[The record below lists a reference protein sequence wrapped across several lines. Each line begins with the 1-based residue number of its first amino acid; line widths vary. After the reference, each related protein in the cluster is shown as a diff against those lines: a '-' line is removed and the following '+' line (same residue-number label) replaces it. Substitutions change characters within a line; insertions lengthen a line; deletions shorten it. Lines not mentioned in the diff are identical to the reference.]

1 MTDAVGG
8 LAAPA
13 DGIRRQPP
21 KRVPM
26 AQLIW
31 DGLFVGSFYA
41 LIALGYSMVYGIIK
55 LLNFAHGDIYML
67 GAFIGFAAL
76 TSLGGI
82 PATLSIGALLVVMLL
97 SMLLT
102 GTAGVIIERLAYRPL
117 RGAPRLAVLITAVGV
132 SFSLEYGIS
141 AIAGPNPKAFPI
153 RLEGNVFNVIGA
165 RISLPQIILI
175 LIAGVLMILLN
186 FYVQKTSTGRAMRA
200 ISLDRN
206 ASLLMGINVNSVITR
221 TFFIGSALAGAAGVM
236 AGAYYG
242 KIDFLMGF
250 IIGLKAFTAAV
261 IGGIGNIKGAM
272 LGGLVL
278 GFVEAF
284 GSEWFGGQWRDVF
297 AFAVLILFLTLR
309 PTGILGERVTERV

>member
-1 MTDAVGG
+1 MT
-8 LAAPA
+8 
-13 DGIRRQPP
+13 
-21 KRVPM
+21 
-26 AQLIW
+26 QLIW

-67 GAFIGFAAL
+67 GAFVGFALL
-76 TSLGGI
+76 TSMGGI
-82 PATLSIGALLVVMLL
+82 PASLSLGALLVVLL
-97 SMLLT
+97 ASMLLT
-102 GTAGVIIERLAYRPL
+102 GTVGVIIERLAYRPL
-117 RGAPRLAVLITAVGV
+117 RGSPRLAVLITAVGV
-132 SFSLEYGIS
+132 SFSLEYGVS
-141 AIAGPNPKAFPI
+141 AIAGPNPRAFPV
-153 RLEGNVFNVIGA
+153 RLEGGVFDVLGA
-165 RISLPQIILI
+165 RVSLPQIILM
-175 LIAGVLMILLN
+175 LIAAGLMFALN
-186 FYVQKTSTGRAMRA
+186 TYIQKTSTGRAMRSIA
-200 ISLDRN
+200 LDST
-206 ASLLMGINVNSVITR
+206 ASLLMGINVNAVITR

-284 GSEWFGGQWRDVF
+284 GAEWFGGQWRDVF

-309 PTGILGERVTERV
+309 PTGILGERVTERM

>member
-1 MTDAVGG
+1 MT
-8 LAAPA
+8 
-13 DGIRRQPP
+13 
-21 KRVPM
+21 
-26 AQLIW
+26 QLIW

-82 PATLSIGALLVVMLL
+82 PASLSIVALLLVMLL

-132 SFSLEYGIS
+132 SFSLEYGVS
-141 AIAGPNPKAFPI
+141 AIASPNPRAFPI
-153 RLEGNVFNVIGA
+153 RLEGHVFNLLGA
-165 RISLPQIILI
+165 RISLPQIILM
-175 LIAGVLMILLN
+175 LIAAVLMILLN
-186 FYVQKTSTGRAMRA
+186 FYIQKTSTGRAMRSIA
-200 ISLDRN
+200 QDRN

-284 GSEWFGGQWRDVF
+284 GTEWFGGQWRDVF

-309 PTGILGERVTERV
+309 PTGILGERVTERM

>member
-1 MTDAVGG
+1 MT
-8 LAAPA
+8 
-13 DGIRRQPP
+13 
-21 KRVPM
+21 
-26 AQLIW
+26 QLLW

-67 GAFIGFAAL
+67 GAFIGFALL

-82 PATLSIGALLVVMLL
+82 PASLSLGALLVVLL
-97 SMLLT
+97 ASMLLT

-141 AIAGPNPKAFPI
+141 AIAGPNPRAFPV
-153 RLEGNVFNVIGA
+153 RMEGGVFDVLGA
-165 RISLPQIILI
+165 RVSLPQI
-175 LIAGVLMILLN
+175 VLMLISAALMLALN
-186 FYVQKTSTGRAMRA
+186 GYIQKTSTGRAMRSIA
-200 ISLDRN
+200 LDTN
-206 ASLLMGINVNSVITR
+206 ASLLMGINVNAVITR

-284 GSEWFGGQWRDVF
+284 GTEWFGGQWRDVF

-309 PTGILGERVTERV
+309 PTGILGERVAERM

>member
-1 MTDAVGG
+1 MT
-8 LAAPA
+8 
-13 DGIRRQPP
+13 
-21 KRVPM
+21 
-26 AQLIW
+26 QLLW
-31 DGLFVGSFYA
+31 NGLFVGSFYA

-76 TSLGGI
+76 TSVGGI
-82 PATLSIGALLVVMLL
+82 PASLSIVALLIVLLL
-97 SMLLT
+97 SMILT
-102 GTAGVIIERLAYRPL
+102 GFAGVAIEKLAYKPL
-117 RGAPRLAVLITAVGV
+117 RSAPRLAVLITAVGA
-132 SFSLEYGIS
+132 SFALEYGVS
-141 AIAGPNPKAFPI
+141 AIAGPNPKSFPV
-153 RLEGNVFNVIGA
+153 RLQGDVFDFIGA
-165 RISLPQIILI
+165 RISLPQIILM
-175 LIAGVLMILLN
+175 LIAGALMVGLN
-186 FYVQKTSTGRAMRA
+186 TYIQKTSTGRAMRA
-200 ISLDRN
+200 ISLDRTG
-206 ASLLMGINVNSVITR
+206 SLLMGINVDSVITR

-278 GFVEAF
+278 GLVEAF
-284 GSEWFGGQWRDVF
+284 GSELFGGQWRDVF
-297 AFAVLILFLTLR
+297 AFGVLILFLTLR